1 MNGQIGG
8 EAAVPVGDTVD
19 HHGVVHVGQAGRGE
33 QGVDRQLLAR
43 EDAHLAGLHV
53 GGGDEGLDLAAAAHG
68 FFVEM
73 PTQHLAQRVELQW
86 IALPWRERAL
96 DQVGPQRA
104 RRIVEVPV
112 ALQAVERRALDGARD
127 RHRAEL
133 GPEGGE
139 RCARAQAAALQG
151 EIDALGRI
159 HAAILHSAS
168 ALRSS
173 SCNKRTASG
182 GVIMVKGGAERAWR
196 KRPSTIL
203 WMLSFGQLI
212 SWGLVY
218 YTFPLFVVPMTQ
230 ELGWSRS
237 PMFGALSAGLLVAGL
252 CSIPVGAWIDR
263 GHGRML
269 MTGGSLLAAALLMV
283 WSRVGSL
290 PMFYALWIGLGA
302 CQAVILYEPAFAV
315 ITRVYGPRYRQAI
328 LLMTFLGGLASTFG
342 IPFAQLLIE
351 RIGWR
356 PTLEV
361 MAAINLGVAFLIH
374 WLFIPGPHEKAVPIA
389 EVKPHAAGTQ
399 KKSPLAAAVRVPAFW
414 GLVVA
419 FAGYGLAFS
428 AMSFHLIPL
437 LDDRHVPIGVVMA
450 IIALIGPMQVV
461 GRVLLMV
468 GQRHITTIQLGALI
482 YFAFPISMAML
493 AAGISDVYGLILFAI
508 IYGVANG
515 LVTILRGMAVP
526 EFIGPEGY
534 GVVSGALT
542 MPTNIMRAAGPL
554 LASLA
559 WAAFGGYTPVLWG
572 LAGIMLIA
580 AIGFAAAALLSKRQQ
595 S

>member
-1 MNGQIGG
+1 M
-8 EAAVPVGDTVD
+8 
-19 HHGVVHVGQAGRGE
+19 
-33 QGVDRQLLAR
+33 
-43 EDAHLAGLHV
+43 
-53 GGGDEGLDLAAAAHG
+53 
-68 FFVEM
+68 
-73 PTQHLAQRVELQW
+73 
-86 IALPWRERAL
+86 
-96 DQVGPQRA
+96 
-104 RRIVEVPV
+104 
-112 ALQAVERRALDGARD
+112 
-127 RHRAEL
+127 
-133 GPEGGE
+133 
-139 RCARAQAAALQG
+139 
-151 EIDALGRI
+151 
-159 HAAILHSAS
+159 
-168 ALRSS
+168 
-173 SCNKRTASG
+173 
-182 GVIMVKGGAERAWR
+182 
-196 KRPSTIL
+196 
-203 WMLSFGQLI
+203 
-212 SWGLVY
+212 
-218 YTFPLFVVPMTQ
+218 
-230 ELGWSRS
+230 
-237 PMFGALSAGLLVAGL
+237 
-252 CSIPVGAWIDR
+252 
-263 GHGRML
+263 
-269 MTGGSLLAAALLMV
+269 
-283 WSRVGSL
+283 
-290 PMFYALWIGLGA
+290 
-302 CQAVILYEPAFAV
+302 
-315 ITRVYGPRYRQAI
+315 
-328 LLMTFLGGLASTFG
+328 ASTFG

-361 MAAINLGVAFLIH
+361 LAAINLGVGLLIH
-374 WLFIPGPHEKAVPIA
+374 WLFIPGPHEKPVPIA
-389 EVKPHAAGTQ
+389 EVKPPAEGAK

-437 LDDRHVPIGVVMA
+437 LDDRDVPIGVVMA

-493 AAGISDVYGLILFAI
+493 AAGISDVYGLILFAV

-554 LASLA
+554 VASLA

-580 AIGFAAAALLSKRQQ
+580 AMGFAAAALLSKRQAG
-595 S
+595 

>member
-1 MNGQIGG
+1 MAKSRAGG
-8 EAAVPVGDTVD
+8 P
-19 HHGVVHVGQAGRGE
+19 
-33 QGVDRQLLAR
+33 
-43 EDAHLAGLHV
+43 
-53 GGGDEGLDLAAAAHG
+53 
-68 FFVEM
+68 
-73 PTQHLAQRVELQW
+73 
-86 IALPWRERAL
+86 
-96 DQVGPQRA
+96 
-104 RRIVEVPV
+104 
-112 ALQAVERRALDGARD
+112 
-127 RHRAEL
+127 
-133 GPEGGE
+133 
-139 RCARAQAAALQG
+139 
-151 EIDALGRI
+151 
-159 HAAILHSAS
+159 
-168 ALRSS
+168 
-173 SCNKRTASG
+173 
-182 GVIMVKGGAERAWR
+182 WR

-203 WMLSFGQLI
+203 WVLSIGQLI

-218 YTFPLFVVPMTQ
+218 YTLPLFIAPMEQ
-230 ELGWSRS
+230 ELGWTRS
-237 PMFGALSAGLLVAGL
+237 SMFGALSAGLMVAGL

-263 GHGRML
+263 GHGRLL
-269 MTGGSLLAAALLMV
+269 MTGGSLLAAALFVV
-283 WSRVGSL
+283 WSRIESL
-290 PMFYALWIGLGA
+290 PVFYALWIGLGA

-351 RIGWR
+351 RVGWR
-356 PTLEV
+356 PALEV
-361 MAAINLGVAFLIH
+361 IAAINLGVAFLVH
-374 WLFIPGPHEKAVPIA
+374 WLFVPGPKEEAVPIA
-389 EVKPHAAGTQ
+389 TPKLPADGRT
-399 KKSPLAAAVRVPAFW
+399 KKSPLAAAVRFPAFW

-437 LDDRHVPIGVVMA
+437 LDDRGVPIAVVMA

-468 GQRHITTIQLGALI
+468 GQKHITTIQLGAGI

-493 AAGISDVYGLILFAI
+493 ATGISDVYGLILFAI

-542 MPTNIMRAAGPL
+542 MPTNVMRAAGPL

-559 WAAFGGYTPVLWG
+559 GGAFGGYTTVLWG

-580 AIGFAAAALLSKRQQ
+580 ALGFAAAAVLSRHPR
-595 S
+595 

>member
-1 MNGQIGG
+1 MAKG
-8 EAAVPVGDTVD
+8 EA
-19 HHGVVHVGQAGRGE
+19 GQE
-33 QGVDRQLLAR
+33 
-43 EDAHLAGLHV
+43 
-53 GGGDEGLDLAAAAHG
+53 
-68 FFVEM
+68 
-73 PTQHLAQRVELQW
+73 
-86 IALPWRERAL
+86 
-96 DQVGPQRA
+96 
-104 RRIVEVPV
+104 
-112 ALQAVERRALDGARD
+112 
-127 RHRAEL
+127 
-133 GPEGGE
+133 
-139 RCARAQAAALQG
+139 
-151 EIDALGRI
+151 
-159 HAAILHSAS
+159 
-168 ALRSS
+168 
-173 SCNKRTASG
+173 
-182 GVIMVKGGAERAWR
+182 WR

-237 PMFGALSAGLLVAGL
+237 AMFGALSAGLLVAGL

-269 MTGGSLLAAALLMV
+269 MTGGSLLAAAFLLV

-374 WLFIPGPHEKAVPIA
+374 WLFIPGPHVKAVPIA
-389 EVKPHAAGTQ
+389 EVKPHVEGTK

-580 AIGFAAAALLSKRQQ
+580 ALGFAAAALLSKRQAG
-595 S
+595 

>member
-1 MNGQIGG
+1 MAKDRAGG
-8 EAAVPVGDTVD
+8 P
-19 HHGVVHVGQAGRGE
+19 
-33 QGVDRQLLAR
+33 
-43 EDAHLAGLHV
+43 
-53 GGGDEGLDLAAAAHG
+53 
-68 FFVEM
+68 
-73 PTQHLAQRVELQW
+73 
-86 IALPWRERAL
+86 
-96 DQVGPQRA
+96 
-104 RRIVEVPV
+104 
-112 ALQAVERRALDGARD
+112 
-127 RHRAEL
+127 
-133 GPEGGE
+133 
-139 RCARAQAAALQG
+139 
-151 EIDALGRI
+151 
-159 HAAILHSAS
+159 
-168 ALRSS
+168 
-173 SCNKRTASG
+173 
-182 GVIMVKGGAERAWR
+182 WR

-203 WMLSFGQLI
+203 WMLSLGQLI

-237 PMFGALSAGLLVAGL
+237 AMFGALSAGLLTAGL

-269 MTGGSLLAAALLMV
+269 MTGGSLLAAGLLMV
-283 WSRVGSL
+283 WSRVDSL
-290 PMFYALWIGLGA
+290 PVFYALWVGLGA

-315 ITRVYGPRYRQAI
+315 ITRVYGPRYKQAI

-342 IPFAQLLIE
+342 IPFTQLLIE

-356 PTLEV
+356 PSLEIL
-361 MAAINLGVAFLIH
+361 AAIMVVVALMH
-374 WLFIPGPHEKAVPIA
+374 LLFVPGPREEAVPIA
-389 EVKPHAAGTQ
+389 AAPAPVDGVSRR
-399 KKSPLAAAVRVPAFW
+399 SPLAAAVRVPAFW

-437 LDDRHVPIGVVMA
+437 LDDRGVPIAVVMA

-461 GRVLLMV
+461 GRVLLMA

-493 AAGISDVYGLILFAI
+493 ATGISDVYGLILFAI

-515 LVTILRGMAVP
+515 LVTILRGMSVP

-542 MPTNIMRAAGPL
+542 MPTNIMRAAGPIA
-554 LASLA
+554 ASLA
-559 WAAFGGYTPVLWG
+559 WGAFGGYTPVLWG
-572 LAGIMLIA
+572 LAGIMLVA
-580 AIGFAAAALLSKRQQ
+580 AMGFAAAAWLSKRHA
-595 S
+595 

>member
-1 MNGQIGG
+1 M
-8 EAAVPVGDTVD
+8 A
-19 HHGVVHVGQAGRGE
+19 
-33 QGVDRQLLAR
+33 
-43 EDAHLAGLHV
+43 
-53 GGGDEGLDLAAAAHG
+53 
-68 FFVEM
+68 
-73 PTQHLAQRVELQW
+73 
-86 IALPWRERAL
+86 
-96 DQVGPQRA
+96 
-104 RRIVEVPV
+104 
-112 ALQAVERRALDGARD
+112 
-127 RHRAEL
+127 
-133 GPEGGE
+133 
-139 RCARAQAAALQG
+139 
-151 EIDALGRI
+151 
-159 HAAILHSAS
+159 
-168 ALRSS
+168 
-173 SCNKRTASG
+173 
-182 GVIMVKGGAERAWR
+182 KGGAGGSWR

-203 WMLSFGQLI
+203 WMLSIGQLI

-218 YTFPLFVVPMTQ
+218 YTFPLFIVPMEQ
-230 ELGWSRS
+230 ELGWARS
-237 PMFGALSAGLLVAGL
+237 SMFGALSAGLLTAGL

-263 GHGRML
+263 GHGRLL
-269 MTGGSLLAAALLMV
+269 MTGGSLLAAILIMV
-283 WSRVGSL
+283 WSRVESL
-290 PMFYALWIGLGA
+290 TTFYLLWIGLGA

-315 ITRVYGPRYRQAI
+315 ITRVYGPRYKQAI

-356 PTLEV
+356 QALEV
-361 MAAINLGVAFLIH
+361 MAAVNLGVAFLIH
-374 WLFIPGPHEKAVPIA
+374 WLFVPGPHEKPVPIA
-389 EVKPHAAGTQ
+389 ESQPRADGAA
-399 KKSPLAAAVRVPAFW
+399 KKNPLAAAVRVPAFW

-437 LDDRHVPIGVVMA
+437 LDERGVPIGVVMA

-468 GQRHITTIQLGALI
+468 GQRHITTIQLGAGI

-493 AAGISDVYGLILFAI
+493 ATGISDVYGLILFAI

-559 WAAFGGYTPVLWG
+559 WGAFGGYAPVLWG

-580 AIGFAAAALLSKRQQ
+580 AAGFAAAAVLSKRPR
-595 S
+595 